1 MGFGLDP
8 SQARLATRTLFV
20 LSAVLGSA
28 VLISNY
34 RMWRAKGGSTTSPG
48 GVVSRGQDL
57 RSSLMKI
64 TSVLAAS
71 TILSGLLG
79 FAGT

>member
-20 LSAVLGSA
+20 LSAVLGST

-34 RMWRAKGGSTTSPG
+34 RTWRAKGGSTTSPG
-48 GVVSRGQDL
+48 GVSRGQDL
-57 RSSLMKI
+57 RSSLSQI